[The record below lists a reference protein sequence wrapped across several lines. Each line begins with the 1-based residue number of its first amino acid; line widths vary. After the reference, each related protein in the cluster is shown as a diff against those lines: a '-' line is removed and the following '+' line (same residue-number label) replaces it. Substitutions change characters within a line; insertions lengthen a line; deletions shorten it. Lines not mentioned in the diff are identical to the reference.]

1 MLAYVTI
8 GSNDLE
14 RSIAFYEAVL
24 GELGAKRVSTGD
36 RMILWSAG
44 RGQPSLPASRVPTR
58 FASAISVNVSP
69 LAGSRGKT
77 EPSAR

>member
-14 RSIAFYEAVL
+14 RSIAFYDAIL

-36 RMILWSAG
+36 RMVLWSAG
-44 RGQPSLPASRVPTR
+44 RGKPMVGVCTPFDSRERNELTQSVTCASN
-58 FASAISVNVSP
+58 SEYSP
-69 LAGSRGKT
+69 IV
-77 EPSAR
+77 